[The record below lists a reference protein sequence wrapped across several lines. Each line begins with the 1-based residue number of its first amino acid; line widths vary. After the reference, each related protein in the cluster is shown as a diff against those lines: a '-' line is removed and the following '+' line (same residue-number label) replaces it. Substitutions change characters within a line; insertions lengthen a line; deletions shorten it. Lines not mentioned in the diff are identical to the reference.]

1 MTRDHIGVG
10 ERVARAATQWTGS
23 NTALALAVVIVAAWI
38 VTGPIYH
45 YSDTWQLVIN
55 TITNVATFVMVFLI
69 QRAQNKDSL
78 AIQLKLDEVV
88 AAMTGASNRLISIED
103 LSENDLRRLHDRFSA
118 LSKQAEGAGPTSV
131 ERATDDE

>member
-1 MTRDHIGVG
+1 MKDDHIGVG
-10 ERVARAATQWTGS
+10 ERLARAATQWTGS
-23 NTALALAVVIVAAWI
+23 NAALALAAMIVAGWI

-45 YSDTWQLVIN
+45 FSNTWQLVIN

-88 AAMTGASNRLISIED
+88 AAMKGASNRLISVED

-118 LSKQAEGAGPTSV
+118 LSKQVQGTGPTSV
-131 ERATDDE
+131 ERASDDE